1 MNNPTVNNSLSFL
14 KGDGEAAELIRKVDW
29 ANTAVGHPSTWPQ
42 SLRTTLNI
50 ILNSR
55 FPMFLW
61 WGPELIQF
69 YNDAYRPSFG
79 NQGKHPAAMGQRG
92 EDCWPEIWP
101 VIKPL
106 IDQVLST
113 GISTWSE
120 DQLIPIYRNG
130 QLEDVYWTFSYSPV
144 NNESGI
150 IAGVLVTCSETTG
163 KIESLRT
170 LTESKA
176 DLEFTIAAAELGI
189 WEFNPSTYKFT
200 GNARLKQWFGISSDS
215 EIDLSAALDII
226 AENDREKIIA
236 AIQFALQMESGGN
249 YDITYSI
256 IHPYSKT
263 ERIVRAR
270 GKALFDELGQPYR
283 FNGILQDIT
292 RETISRRALAESE
305 KSFRALILQAP
316 VAICVLRGPIHIVEI
331 ANDRMLEIWGKKA
344 DEVTNR
350 PIFRGLP
357 EVKEQGLEDIL
368 HNVFVNGTPFIANEH
383 PLLLPRNGRIELTYI
398 NFIYQAIREGDG
410 HISGIAVIAT
420 EVTEQVMG
428 RKIAEEN
435 ERQFRQIADSMPQ
448 IVWTAQPDGFI
459 DYYNKQWYNY
469 TGLRKTSETQ
479 NWAPILHPDDV
490 EKCADAWNHSVKTG
504 KNYDIE
510 YRFADR
516 KTPGTYR
523 WFLGRAAPIKNEE
536 GKIIKWFGTC
546 TDINDQKLLQQQKDD
561 FVSVASHELKTPL
574 TSIKAGMQLIE
585 LLAKNE
591 AIDREKLLKIANT
604 SSNNIKKLSKLV
616 DDLFNAT
623 RIEHG
628 QLLVNKTC
636 FALYDLVEECCEHV
650 LLAGTHL
657 ITITGDKTLQINAD
671 RQKIEQVIVNLVNN
685 AVKYGADSKQI
696 GIAISD
702 FPGSVKVSVQD
713 HGIGISAAKVPYLFD
728 RYYRVETSG
737 IQYAGLGLGLY
748 ISNEIIKQ
756 HGGKMG
762 VDTEENKGSCFWFTL
777 PVEDE
782 IK

>member
-1 MNNPTVNNSLSFL
+1 MNNPTVKNSLSFL
-14 KGDGEAAELIRKVDW
+14 KGDGEAVELIHTVDW
-29 ANTAVGHPSTWPQ
+29 AKTAVGDPSTWPQ

-79 NQGKHPAAMGQRG
+79 NQGKHPTAMGQRG
-92 EDCWPEIWP
+92 EECWPEIWP

-106 IDQVLST
+106 IDHVRAT
-113 GISTWSE
+113 GLSTWSE

-144 NNESGI
+144 GDENGD
-150 IAGVLVTCSETTG
+150 IAGVLVTCSETTD
-163 KIESLRT
+163 KVESLKI

-176 DLEFTIAAAELGI
+176 DLEFTIDSAELGI
-189 WEFNPSTYKFT
+189 WDLNPFTNKFT
-200 GNARLKQWFGISSDS
+200 GNSRLKQWFGISGDL
-215 EIDLSAALDII
+215 EIDLALAIDVI
-226 AENDREKIIA
+226 AETDREKVTA
-236 AIQFALQMESGGN
+236 AIQSAMQIESGGN

-256 IHPYSKT
+256 IHPHSKA

-270 GKALFDELGQPYR
+270 GKALFNTQGQAYR

-292 RETISRRALAESE
+292 IETISRRALAESE

-344 DEVTNR
+344 EDVINR

-357 EVKEQGLEDIL
+357 EVREQGLEDIL
-368 HNVFVNGTPFIANEH
+368 HNVFVNGIPFIANEH

-420 EVTEQVMG
+420 DVTEQVMG

-459 DYYNKQWYNY
+459 DYYNRQWYNF
-469 TGLRKTSETQ
+469 TGLRKNHGPQ
-479 NWAPILHPDDV
+479 NWDPILHPDDV
-490 EKCADAWNHSVKTG
+490 EKCASAWSNSVKTG

-516 KTPGTYR
+516 KNPGSYR
-523 WFLGRAAPIKNEE
+523 WFLGRAAPIKNED

-574 TSIKAGMQLIE
+574 TSIKAGIQLIE

-591 AIDREKLLKIANT
+591 TIDREKLLKIANT
-604 SSNNIKKLSKLV
+604 SSNNLKKLGKLV

-628 QLLVNKTC
+628 QLLVNKTN
-636 FALYDLVEECCEHV
+636 FGLYALVEECCEHV
-650 LLAGTHL
+650 LLAGTHQ
-657 ITITGDKTLQINAD
+657 ISINGDKTLQINAD

-685 AVKYGADSKQI
+685 AVKYGADSKEI
-696 GIAISD
+696 SITISD
-702 FPGSVKVSVQD
+702 FPGSIKISVQD
-713 HGIGISAAKVPYLFD
+713 HGIGISPAKVPYLFD
-728 RYYRVETSG
+728 RYYRVETTG

-777 PVEDE
+777 PIDNA
-782 IK
+782 IN